1 MRIRLRDEFHHPSVT
16 YKKRREDLRQRARFI
31 PLLRRGVPC
40 RHTPRLLPPCPLRGD
55 CTSDEPPG
63 ARSHDK
69 CDGYFHSWIFNS
81 TVGIES
87 T

>member
-1 MRIRLRDEFHHPSVT
+1 MHLRDEFRHPSVT
-16 YKKRREDLRQRARFI
+16 WKKGGKTLGNVRARVSSLSSVEVRPVAVHHAFY
-31 PLLRRGVPC
+31 
-40 RHTPRLLPPCPLRGD
+40 PRAHLRGD